1 MSWAFIQGHQMFQ
14 RARIPESDVYH
25 LLSNERRR
33 EALTVLWEFDDDLTL
48 RALSERIAS
57 IESETT
63 PAPRPL
69 RQSVYNAL
77 HQTHLPK
84 LASYGLVEYDPDRK
98 LVRSNPE
105 SRSLARYMD
114 TVTPIGVSWGEYYR
128 ALGIGG
134 LFAVVASLAD
144 LPLFAAFDPLVFAS
158 TALGLFALS
167 TVYQL
172 AGALTRTLR
181 SVTTLFG
188 RYLP

>member
-1 MSWAFIQGHQMFQ
+1 MFQ
-14 RARIPESDVYH
+14 RVTIPESDVYY

-33 EALTVLWEFDDDLTL
+33 EALSLLWEFDDELTL

-69 RQSVYNAL
+69 RESVYNAL

-84 LASYGLVEYDPDRK
+84 LAAYGFIEYDADRK
-98 LVRSNPE
+98 LVRSTPE

-114 TVTPIGVSWGEYYR
+114 TVTPVGVSWGEYYR
-128 ALGIGG
+128 ALGILA
-134 LFAVVASLAD
+134 LFAVVASLTS
-144 LPLFAAFDPLVFAS
+144 LPLFAAVDPLVFAS
-158 TALGLFALS
+158 TALALFALS

-172 AGALTRTLR
+172 AGSLSRSVRSVLSALTQ
-181 SVTTLFG
+181 
-188 RYLP
+188 YLP

>member
-1 MSWAFIQGHQMFQ
+1 MFQ
-14 RARIPESDVYH
+14 RVTIPESDVYH

-33 EALTVLWEFDDDLTL
+33 EALTILWEFDDELTL
-48 RALSERIAS
+48 RALSEQIAS

-69 RQSVYNAL
+69 RESVYNAL

-84 LASYGLVEYDPDRK
+84 LATYGLVEYDPDRK

-114 TVTPIGVSWGEYYR
+114 TMTPVGVSWGEYYR
-128 ALGIGG
+128 ALGILA
-134 LFAVVASLAD
+134 LFAVVASLTS
-144 LPLFAAFDPLVFAS
+144 LPLFTAVDPLVFAS
-158 TALGLFALS
+158 GALALFALS

-172 AGALTRTLR
+172 VGTLSRSLHAVRTSL
-181 SVTTLFG
+181 G
-188 RYLP
+188 RFFP

>member
-1 MSWAFIQGHQMFQ
+1 MFQ
-14 RARIPESDVYH
+14 RVTIPESDVYY

-33 EALTVLWEFDDDLTL
+33 ETLTILWKFDDELTL
-48 RALSERIAS
+48 RALSEQIAT

-69 RQSVYNAL
+69 RESVYNAL

-84 LASYGLVEYDPDRK
+84 LATYGLVEYDPDRK

-114 TVTPIGVSWGEYYR
+114 TVTPVGVSWGEYYR
-128 ALGIGG
+128 ALGIVA

-144 LPLFAAFDPLVFAS
+144 LPLFAAIDPLFSAS
-158 TALGLFALS
+158 TALALFALS

-172 AGALTRTLR
+172 AGMLSRSLRPITALLEQ
-181 SVTTLFG
+181 
-188 RYLP
+188 YLP